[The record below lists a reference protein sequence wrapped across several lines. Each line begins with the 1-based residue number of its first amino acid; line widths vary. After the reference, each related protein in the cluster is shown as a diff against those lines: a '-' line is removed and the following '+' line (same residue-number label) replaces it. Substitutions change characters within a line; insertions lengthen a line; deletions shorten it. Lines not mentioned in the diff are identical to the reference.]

1 MGTISIKDAGGVS
14 RTAALVTGTG
24 RAAAADALPVALSTE
39 DKAAIDRIAGA
50 GAVVARAGVTAATS
64 QEFAAANASRR
75 GFAIQAPAGAAIWVN
90 KFGGAA
96 AADAT
101 CLLIPA
107 GGYYESPQGAA
118 GVAQINIISTVADV
132 GFYGE
137 EW

>member
-1 MGTISIKDAGGVS
+1 MGTISIKDSGGVD
-14 RTAALVTGTG
+14 RTAALVVATG
-24 RAAAADALPVALSTE
+24 RTAAADALPVALSTE
-39 DKAAIDRIAGA
+39 DKAAIDRIVGA
-50 GAVVARAGVTAATS
+50 GTVVGRAGTTSAAS
-64 QEFAAANASRR
+64 AEFAAANASRR

-96 AADAT
+96 VADAT

-107 GGYYESPQGAA
+107 GGYYESPAGGA

-132 GFYGE
+132 DFYGE